1 MSIGKINGVSWSSVS
16 KVNGLTDSGINK
28 ISGVAA
34 PVPLLLDTHTGS
46 TAAYSFRKL
55 RTAYSGNCIKVQND
69 SGTDLDI
76 GFSSGYLDTSAI
88 ATHCGSGDGKIVTW
102 YDQSASGA
110 NVTQSSASAMPT
122 IFSSGSM
129 NNVNGKAAASFDGGD
144 RLRSSSAFDL
154 HGGTYY
160 VTSVVSIGG
169 SIPNAQILSQDDSA
183 AGGTSRIA
191 QYIRLV
197 TSGST
202 ARLIAFLSTGSV
214 VQDQGNAPSTNSQQ
228 QISTIALS
236 STLEAFVD
244 SASNGSTSYS
254 GSLRNG
260 SDEVSVG
267 ASNRSTTASE
277 LFTGD
282 IQEVIIWDGDK
293 SSTRATIESVV
304 DTYYSIT

>member
-1 MSIGKINGVSWSSVS
+1 MSVSKINGVTWSDIS
-16 KVNGLTDSGINK
+16 KTN
-28 ISGVAA
+28 GVASA
-34 PVPLLLDTHTGS
+34 DIEKVMGVEAADTLLLDTYTGT

-55 RTAYSGNCIKVQND
+55 RAAYSGNCIRVQND
-69 SGTDLDI
+69 NGINLDI
-76 GFSSGYLDTSAI
+76 GFSGGYLDTAAI

-102 YDQSASGA
+102 YDQSSSGA
-110 NVTQSSASAMPT
+110 NVTQSSASAMPI

-154 HGGTYY
+154 HAGTYY
-160 VTSVVSIGG
+160 ATSVVSIG
-169 SIPNAQILSQDDSA
+169 SSVPNAQILSQDDSA
-183 AGGTSRIA
+183 AGSTSRIA
-191 QYIRLV
+191 QYIRLA
-197 TSGST
+197 ST
-202 ARLIAFLSTGSV
+202 ARLIAFLTTGSV
-214 VQDQGNAPSTNSQQ
+214 VQDRGNVPGTNSQQ

-236 STLEAFVD
+236 SSLEAFVD

-267 ASNRSTTASE
+267 SSNRSTTASD

-282 IQEVIIWDGDK
+282 IQEIILWDGDQ
-293 SSTRATIESVV
+293 SSNRSLIESAV

>member
-1 MSIGKINGVSWSSVS
+1 MAIEEINGLSWSNVS
-16 KVNGLTDSGINK
+16 KVNGLPDSSVGK
-28 ISGVAA
+28 ISGVDA
-34 PVPLLLDTHTGS
+34 PINLFLDTYTGS

-55 RTAYSGNCIKVQND
+55 RASYSGNCIKVQND
-69 SGTDLDI
+69 SGIDLDI
-76 GFSSGYLDTSAI
+76 GFSGDYLDTAAI

-102 YDQSASGA
+102 YDQSSSGA
-110 NVTQSSASAMPT
+110 DVTQSSASAMPI

-154 HGGTYY
+154 HAGTYY
-160 VTSVVSIGG
+160 VTSVVSIGA
-169 SIPNAQILSQDDSA
+169 SIPNGQILSQDDSFV
-183 AGGTSRIA
+183 GGFSRIA
-191 QYIRLV
+191 QYIRLA
-197 TSGST
+197 ST
-202 ARLIAFLSTGSV
+202 ARLIAFLTTGSV

-228 QISTIALS
+228 QISTIATS
-236 STLEAFVD
+236 SILEAFVD
-244 SASNGSTSYS
+244 SVSNGSTSYS
-254 GSLRNG
+254 GTLRHG

-282 IQEVIIWDGDK
+282 IQEVILWDGDQ
-293 SSTRATIESVV
+293 SSNRATIESVV